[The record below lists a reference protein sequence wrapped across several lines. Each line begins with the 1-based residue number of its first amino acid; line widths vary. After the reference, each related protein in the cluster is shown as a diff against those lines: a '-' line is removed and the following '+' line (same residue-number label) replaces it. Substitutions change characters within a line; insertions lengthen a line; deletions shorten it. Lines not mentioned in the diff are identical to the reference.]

1 MRTELSKN
9 SYKKEKILS
18 LGRRGFTYSYI
29 AKRLNV
35 SKGSVSYHLGK
46 GQKEKTKARRI
57 KNMQGMFKKV
67 ENFNSS
73 GKGKKLR
80 GDYVNNP
87 IVQIGSIRKKAR
99 NFVYGFKSRVKG
111 RYTMNKK
118 ELKYQKT
125 KIWDFLNKV
134 WPGIT
139 RNDKYKQAVNQWTGL
154 PDYEKGIAV
163 MYPMVRCK
171 LTDKIVNAEFSDV
184 HCDHADGDRRNN
196 HVDNFTLVS
205 ERFNLMKGRDSY
217 KEFYENCNRYIEIY
231 DKYRL

>member
-125 KIWDFLNKV
+125 KIWDFLNKI
-134 WPGIT
+134 WPYT
-139 RNDKYKQAVNQWTGL
+139 
-154 PDYEKGIAV
+154 E
-163 MYPMVRCK
+163 
-171 LTDKIVNAEFSDV
+171 
-184 HCDHADGDRRNN
+184 
-196 HVDNFTLVS
+196 
-205 ERFNLMKGRDSY
+205 
-217 KEFYENCNRYIEIY
+217 
-231 DKYRL
+231 

>member
-46 GQKEKTKARRI
+46 GQKEKTKARRV

-80 GDYVNNP
+80 GAYVNTP

-111 RYTMNKK
+111 RYHMNKA
-118 ELKYQKT
+118 ELKYQNV
-125 KIWDFLNKV
+125 KIWDLLNKI

-139 RNDKYKQAVNQWTGL
+139 RNDKYKQDVNQWTGL
-154 PDYEKGIAV
+154 PDYEKGMPV

-171 LTDKIVNAEFSDV
+171 LSDKIVNAEFSDV

-196 HVDNFTLVS
+196 HVDNFTLVND
-205 ERFNLMKGRDSY
+205 RFNLMKGRDSY
-217 KEFYENCNRYIEIY
+217 EELYENCKRYIQIY
-231 DKYRL
+231 DKYHL